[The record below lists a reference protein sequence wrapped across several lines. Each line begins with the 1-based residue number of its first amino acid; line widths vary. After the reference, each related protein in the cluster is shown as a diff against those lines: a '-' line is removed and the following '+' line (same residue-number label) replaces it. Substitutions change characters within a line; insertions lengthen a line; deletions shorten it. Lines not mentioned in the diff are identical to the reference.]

1 MIKNKLPPCVI
12 MAGGRG
18 KRLGFITRSTP
29 KPIVKIKNK
38 PFIEHQLKWLL
49 KSGFTSFKFLVAYK
63 KQKIIKV
70 IESFFKGK
78 KLKYKIVVDK
88 SKGTFPAI
96 SANLKKLDNEFFYT
110 NADEISYFNI
120 KKMYSNFKKSK
131 TNIMCCVLSSNKG
144 NYVLNTKE
152 NKIERNMGLNS
163 KLYKDCGYKF
173 IKKKIFKK
181 IKQKKYEK
189 LEEFIYDKYLN
200 NNKVSYFLIKE
211 LPLRIDTTFDIRR
224 AKKKIKNV

>member
-1 MIKNKLPPCVI
+1 
-12 MAGGRG
+12 
-18 KRLGFITRSTP
+18 
-29 KPIVKIKNK
+29 
-38 PFIEHQLKWLL
+38 
-49 KSGFTSFKFLVAYK
+49 
-63 KQKIIKV
+63 
-70 IESFFKGK
+70 
-78 KLKYKIVVDK
+78 
-88 SKGTFPAI
+88 
-96 SANLKKLDNEFFYT
+96 
-110 NADEISYFNI
+110 
-120 KKMYSNFKKSK
+120 
-131 TNIMCCVLSSNKG
+131 MCCVLSSNKG

-211 LPLRIDTTFDIRR
+211 LPLRIDTIFDIRR
-224 AKKKIKNV
+224 AKRKIKNV